1 MLFCK
6 DRHPETQQKHYW
18 WMNRNQQHGKVLSPQ
33 HPVPPPITTQYNL
46 QKKKKRC
53 TDPHTHTL
61 TRSHTFVLTRAH
73 TRSRS
78 LATLELASSDNVSL
92 PLSHAPDRA
101 CTQRNE
107 KSCSHAHKHTG
118 ALSSMC
124 TCTPRGDNIG

>member
-18 WMNRNQQHGKVLSPQ
+18 WMNRNQQHRKVLSPQ
-33 HPVPPPITTQYNL
+33 HPLPPPITTQYNL
-46 QKKKKRC
+46 QTKKKVHG
-53 TDPHTHTL
+53 PTHTL

-92 PLSHAPDRA
+92 PLSQAPDRA

>member
-46 QKKKKRC
+46 QKKKRC